1 MAKGNGRSGG
11 LTGMPAR
18 KPLFLAGGGLY
29 HRRPGFLCRCDDL
42 PPATPGA
49 GAVAQTRTHS
59 VKIRH
64 PLFYPVSG
72 PFGLSL
78 LSLFLE
84 FAMLLPILLLSAA
97 GFTVLTT
104 EFVIVGLLPSIAR
117 DLQVS
122 VSQAGLLVTLFA
134 FTVAAFGPFL
144 TAYFARFPRKQ
155 LFISVLLM
163 FGLAN
168 TLAALAPNIWVMALA
183 RLVPA
188 LGLPVFWALAS
199 ETAVDIVGPDHAG
212 RAIAKIGFGIV
223 CATVFGIPVGTL
235 IADAF
240 GWRSAFGILALVA
253 VAKALLL
260 WVYLPNTRPHNP
272 QASLRAQFGILR
284 SPLMQGHVLLS
295 ILVFSGMFTAYTYL
309 ADILERLAGFD
320 GTLVGW
326 CLMGFGAVG
335 LIGNSL
341 GGRAVDR
348 HPLIASMVFCALMIG
363 GMLALV
369 PSIDSPLALAA
380 AMGVWGVTQAALF
393 LVSHV
398 RLIKAAPQAPAFA
411 ASLNIAGANLG
422 IGLGAMVGGRVID
435 TLGLGSLGMAASAFI
450 VLSIALALLLMNL
463 KTPRA
468 CASIHAPGA

>member
-1 MAKGNGRSGG
+1 
-11 LTGMPAR
+11 
-18 KPLFLAGGGLY
+18 
-29 HRRPGFLCRCDDL
+29 
-42 PPATPGA
+42 
-49 GAVAQTRTHS
+49 
-59 VKIRH
+59 
-64 PLFYPVSG
+64 
-72 PFGLSL
+72 
-78 LSLFLE
+78 
-84 FAMLLPILLLSAA
+84 MLLAIFLLSAA

-104 EFVIVGLLPSIAR
+104 EFIIVGLLPSIAR
-117 DLQVS
+117 DLHVS
-122 VSQAGLLVTLFA
+122 IPQAGLLVTLFA

-144 TAYFARFPRKQ
+144 TAWFARFERRR

-168 TLAALAPNIWVMALA
+168 TLAAVAPDIWVMALA
-183 RLVPA
+183 RLIPA

-199 ETAVDIVGPDHAG
+199 ETAVDIVGPQHAG
-212 RAIAKIGFGIV
+212 RAIARIGFGIV

-235 IADAF
+235 VSDAF
-240 GWRSAFGILALVA
+240 GWRSAFAILAVIA
-253 VAKALLL
+253 FAKALLL
-260 WVYLPNTRPHNP
+260 FIYLPKTNLHLHQVSFR
-272 QASLRAQFGILR
+272 SQFKILR

-335 LIGNSL
+335 LVGNSL

-348 HPLIASMVFCALMIG
+348 HPLIASMVFCLFMIG
-363 GMLALV
+363 GMVALV
-369 PSIDSPLALAA
+369 PSIHSTLWLTA
-380 AMGVWGVTQAALF
+380 AMAIWGVTQAALF

-398 RLIKAAPQAPAFA
+398 RLMKAAPQAPAFA

-435 TLGLGSLGMAASAFI
+435 TLGLGSVGFAAAGFI
-450 VLSIALALLLMNL
+450 LISILLALLLMTF
-463 KTPRA
+463 KPRH
-468 CASIHAPGA
+468 ASSGTTRDGHFRQSRRCPGG

>member
-1 MAKGNGRSGG
+1 M
-11 LTGMPAR
+11 L
-18 KPLFLAGGGLY
+18 
-29 HRRPGFLCRCDDL
+29 
-42 PPATPGA
+42 
-49 GAVAQTRTHS
+49 S
-59 VKIRH
+59 V
-64 PLFYPVSG
+64 F
-72 PFGLSL
+72 
-78 LSLFLE
+78 
-84 FAMLLPILLLSAA
+84 LLSAA

-104 EFVIVGLLPSIAR
+104 EFIIVGLLPSIAR
-117 DLQVS
+117 DLQVTIA
-122 VSQAGLLVTLFA
+122 QAGLLVTLFA

-144 TAYFARFPRKQ
+144 TAWFARFERRK
-155 LFISVLLM
+155 LFICVLVM

-168 TLAALAPNIWVMALA
+168 TLAALAPNIGVMAIA
-183 RLVPA
+183 RLIPA

-199 ETAVDIVGPDHAG
+199 ETAVDIVGPQFAG
-212 RAIAKIGFGIV
+212 RAIARIGFGIV

-240 GWRSAFGILALVA
+240 GWRSAFAILAVVA
-253 VAKALLL
+253 FAKALLL
-260 WVYLPNTRPHNP
+260 FIYLPKTNLH
-272 QASLRAQFGILR
+272 QQQVSLRSQFKILR

-335 LIGNSL
+335 LVGNSL

-348 HPLIASMVFCALMIG
+348 HPLIASMVFCLFMIG
-363 GMLALV
+363 GMVALV
-369 PSIDSPLALAA
+369 PSIHSTLGLAA
-380 AMGVWGVTQAALF
+380 AMGIWGMTQAALF

-398 RLIKAAPQAPAFA
+398 RLMKAAPEAPAFA

-435 TLGLGSLGMAASAFI
+435 TLGLGSVGFAASGFI
-450 VLSIALALLLMNL
+450 LISILLALLLMTF
-463 KTPRA
+463 KPRA
-468 CASIHAPGA
+468 ACADC

>member
-1 MAKGNGRSGG
+1 
-11 LTGMPAR
+11 
-18 KPLFLAGGGLY
+18 
-29 HRRPGFLCRCDDL
+29 
-42 PPATPGA
+42 
-49 GAVAQTRTHS
+49 
-59 VKIRH
+59 
-64 PLFYPVSG
+64 
-72 PFGLSL
+72 
-78 LSLFLE
+78 
-84 FAMLLPILLLSAA
+84 MLLPIFLLSAA

-117 DLQVS
+117 DLEVS
-122 VSQAGLLVTLFA
+122 IPQAGLLVTLFA

-144 TAYFARFPRKQ
+144 TAWFARFERRK
-155 LFISVLLM
+155 LFISVLIM

-168 TLAALAPNIWVMALA
+168 LLATFAPNIWVMAVA
-183 RLVPA
+183 RLLPA

-199 ETAVDIVGPDHAG
+199 ETAVDIVGPEHAG
-212 RAIAKIGFGIV
+212 RAIARIGFGIV

-235 IADAF
+235 ISDAF
-240 GWRSAFGILALVA
+240 GWRSAFAILSVIAF
-253 VAKALLL
+253 AKALLL
-260 WVYLPNTRPHNP
+260 FIYLPKTNLHQHQVSFR
-272 QASLRAQFGILR
+272 SQFKILR

-335 LIGNSL
+335 LVGNSL

-348 HPLIASMVFCALMIG
+348 HPLIASMVFCLFMIG
-363 GMLALV
+363 GMVALV
-369 PSIDSPLALAA
+369 PSIHSTLGLAA
-380 AMGVWGVTQAALF
+380 AMGIWGVTQAALF

-398 RLIKAAPQAPAFA
+398 RLMKAAPQAPDFA

-435 TLGLGSLGMAASAFI
+435 TLGLGKVGFAAAGFI
-450 VLSIALALLLMNL
+450 LVSILLAMLLMTF
-463 KTPRA
+463 KPRA
-468 CASIHAPGA
+468 VCSNG

>member
-1 MAKGNGRSGG
+1 
-11 LTGMPAR
+11 
-18 KPLFLAGGGLY
+18 
-29 HRRPGFLCRCDDL
+29 
-42 PPATPGA
+42 
-49 GAVAQTRTHS
+49 
-59 VKIRH
+59 
-64 PLFYPVSG
+64 
-72 PFGLSL
+72 
-78 LSLFLE
+78 
-84 FAMLLPILLLSAA
+84 MLLPIFLLSAA

-117 DLQVS
+117 DLEVS
-122 VSQAGLLVTLFA
+122 IPQAGLLVTLFA

-144 TAYFARFPRKQ
+144 TAWFARFERRK
-155 LFISVLLM
+155 LFISVLVM

-168 TLAALAPNIWVMALA
+168 LLATFAPNIWVMAIA
-183 RLVPA
+183 RLLPA

-199 ETAVDIVGPDHAG
+199 ETAVDIVGPEHAG
-212 RAIAKIGFGIV
+212 RAIARIGFGIV

-235 IADAF
+235 ISDAF
-240 GWRSAFGILALVA
+240 GWRSAFAILSVIAF
-253 VAKALLL
+253 AKALLL
-260 WVYLPNTRPHNP
+260 FIYLPKTNLHQHQVSFR
-272 QASLRAQFGILR
+272 SQFKILR

-335 LIGNSL
+335 LVGNSL

-348 HPLIASMVFCALMIG
+348 HPLIASMVFCLFMIG
-363 GMLALV
+363 GMVALV
-369 PSIDSPLALAA
+369 PSIHSTLGLAA
-380 AMGVWGVTQAALF
+380 AMGIWGVTQAALF

-398 RLIKAAPQAPAFA
+398 RLMKAAPQAPAFA

-435 TLGLGSLGMAASAFI
+435 TLGLGKVGFAAAGFI
-450 VLSIALALLLMNL
+450 LVSILLAMLLMTF
-463 KTPRA
+463 KPRA
-468 CASIHAPGA
+468 VCSNG